1 MEEKLVYKDKSQM
14 DFVDKNTS
22 LIFKWVTTALT
33 SELRVVRV
41 STIETFLKVSNANT
55 LVPNAHQ
62 ERPIKHTKWHF
73 LFNMLS
79 A

>member
-1 MEEKLVYKDKSQM
+1 M

-41 STIETFLKVSNANT
+41 STIDTFLKVSNANT
-55 LVPNAHQ
+55 LVPTIQNAHQ
-62 ERPIKHTKWHF
+62 ERSIKHTK
-73 LFNMLS
+73 
-79 A
+79 